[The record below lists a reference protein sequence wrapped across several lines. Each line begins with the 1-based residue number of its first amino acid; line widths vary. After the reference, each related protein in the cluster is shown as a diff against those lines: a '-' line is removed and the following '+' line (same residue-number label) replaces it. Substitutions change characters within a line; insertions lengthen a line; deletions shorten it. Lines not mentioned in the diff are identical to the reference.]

1 MSTSGRPQHIHGA
14 YYAASQVGGHAG
26 GHGNTNTIINGGEE
40 SFKVQIATIKAKLA
54 ANISDDADD
63 WVSLAQLVRMKK
75 ELDGLLGK
83 VVELKARI
91 LEKQS
96 PPRSQ

>member
-40 SFKVQIATIKAKLA
+40 TFKVQIATIKARLA
-54 ANISDDADD
+54 ANISDDGDD
-63 WVSLAQLVRMKK
+63 WVSLAQLVKIKK
-75 ELDGLLGK
+75 ELNALLSK
-83 VVELKARI
+83 VSELQSRI
-91 LEKQS
+91 LEKLPS
-96 PPRSQ
+96 